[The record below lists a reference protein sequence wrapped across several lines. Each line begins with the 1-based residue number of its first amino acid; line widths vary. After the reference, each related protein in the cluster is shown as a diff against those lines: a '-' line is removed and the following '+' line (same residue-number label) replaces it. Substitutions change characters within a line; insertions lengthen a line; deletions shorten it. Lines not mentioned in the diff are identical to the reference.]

1 MRVAGRALALVILA
15 GFVGEQVTYALR
27 GEWSAEVNLPFQ
39 LSDAVTLVAVA
50 ALWRPQ
56 AQLLVELLY
65 FWALTASLQAV
76 ITPDLRQEFPDVL
89 FFTYYA
95 THCGA
100 ILGACLLVFG
110 AGRVP
115 RPGAWKRVYA
125 ITLAF
130 AAAAAVATQAPRGTN
145 KFPRRHPVDGSL
157 LDVMGPWPV
166 YIVAAAVLGFVL
178 FWAVAA
184 LARATRV
191 PPCA

>member
-56 AQLLVELLY
+56 AQLRVELLY
-65 FWALTASLQAV
+65 FWVLTASLQAV

-130 AAAAAVATQAPRGTN
+130 AAAAAVATL
-145 KFPRRHPVDGSL
+145 V
-157 LDVMGPWPV
+157 DVMGPWPV